1 MLPSFAPEES
11 RATNR
16 PWERPTPDL
25 LSHLRQMPLRRLLS
39 RKDERRLGR
48 AMRGLHADARRAEAA
63 RRKMILAN
71 LRLVVSIAKRYR
83 KAGLDLS
90 DLIQDGIIGLI
101 QAVDRFDP
109 ELGFRF
115 STYATWWIRQAVT
128 RSLNR
133 SLRIIRLPE
142 RQLATERRSPTH
154 FLPRAYSVDFSVLA
168 ERRPSPPAGVDQDA
182 GAPWRSVLDRDR
194 SDKVREALTYLPPR
208 ERLILRMRYGIGFP
222 VEFSLEE
229 IGSVLRVSRE
239 RVRQLQVVAFQKLG
253 PIVERMDLRSLA

>member
-25 LSHLRQMPLRRLLS
+25 LSHLPQVPVRRLLS

-90 DLIQDGIIGLI
+90 DLIHGIIGLI

-239 RVRQLQVVAFQKLG
+239 RVRQLQVVAFQKLR

>member
-1 MLPSFAPEES
+1 
-11 RATNR
+11 
-16 PWERPTPDL
+16 
-25 LSHLRQMPLRRLLS
+25 
-39 RKDERRLGR
+39 
-48 AMRGLHADARRAEAA
+48 
-63 RRKMILAN
+63 MILAN

-133 SLRIIRLPE
+133 SLRTIRLPE

-154 FLPRAYSVDFSVLA
+154 LLPRAYSVDFSRACGAPPVA
-168 ERRPSPPAGVDQDA
+168 ACGRRPRRRRTLAQRPRPRSERQSPRSINVSAAPGETHSEDA
-182 GAPWRSVLDRDR
+182 LR
-194 SDKVREALTYLPPR
+194 Y
-208 ERLILRMRYGIGFP
+208 RL
-222 VEFSLEE
+222 S
-229 IGSVLRVSRE
+229 S
-239 RVRQLQVVAFQKLG
+239 
-253 PIVERMDLRSLA
+253 